1 MPPQWFLLRVRV
13 ILFLLLNKQKIIT
26 YNTVESPSAVISMMS
41 WVTEYLSMKKYHEGS
56 PTLKVHS
63 CSLTIRLLPCHL
75 LVSIFIF
82 HLLCTFTSAH
92 TSLPTTYVLLTC
104 TWMSMWGVIELKE
117 SFCESTIS
125 LCMYC
130 IKSWDHEKMYKHLNN
145 TEPIIFHTQKSPSY
159 EPVLCDML
167 LWKPSE
173 IYPL

>member
-56 PTLKVHS
+56 PTLTVHS
-63 CSLTIRLLPCHL
+63 CFLTIRLLPCHL

-104 TWMSMWGVIELKE
+104 TWMSMWGVTELKE
-117 SFCESTIS
+117 DALANPLLAYASTALKAEIMKKCTSTWTTLS
-125 LCMYC
+125 L
-130 IKSWDHEKMYKHLNN
+130 
-145 TEPIIFHTQKSPSY
+145 
-159 EPVLCDML
+159 
-167 LWKPSE
+167 
-173 IYPL
+173 